1 MFELNIFVRL
11 LTFLLIFDSVWCN
24 IKMSRIFN
32 IYIFSAERRAE
43 MEMEID
49 SADTSQDIVPAP
61 DVPDFQPVK
70 EQFEKFSREAERRWA
85 GDEQFRK
92 AWTFFNKKMDKYF
105 KGANSRLIRKLY
117 DFGIENKRKN
127 NPVMHVQPTS
137 ITRRRNKQKGRSV
150 SRYGRRHK
158 DTVRRTQVFEDEN
171 QGEDLVLHSIPGRI
185 QRNRGVPHNM
195 QEIVERNR
203 RAAKKH

>member
-1 MFELNIFVRL
+1 
-11 LTFLLIFDSVWCN
+11 
-24 IKMSRIFN
+24 
-32 IYIFSAERRAE
+32 
-43 MEMEID
+43 
-49 SADTSQDIVPAP
+49 
-61 DVPDFQPVK
+61 
-70 EQFEKFSREAERRWA
+70 
-85 GDEQFRK
+85 
-92 AWTFFNKKMDKYF
+92 MDKYF

-137 ITRRRNKQKGRSV
+137 IARRRNKQKGRSV

-195 QEIVERNR
+195 QEIVQRNR